1 MEWRATADEDLKH
14 LMNARE
20 ALVQKR
26 LTCAQS
32 IASPGDISDNAI
44 RSIVDVQRAIEVID
58 FAIEELEQAELDEE
72 LEEEED

>member
-1 MEWRATADEDLKH
+1 MTDDDLKH

-26 LTCAQS
+26 LTWAET
-32 IASPGDISDNAI
+32 IAAPGDIDTAI
-44 RSIVDVQRAIEVID
+44 RSIVEVQRAIEVID

-72 LEEEED
+72 LEEDETEDRH

>member
-1 MEWRATADEDLKH
+1 MADEDLKH

-26 LTCAQS
+26 LTWAQT
-32 IASPGDISDNAI
+32 IASGDVSDNAV

-58 FAIEELEQAELDEE
+58 FAIEELEQAELDDE
-72 LEEEED
+72 LEEDEAED

>member
-1 MEWRATADEDLKH
+1 MSDEDLKH

-26 LTCAQS
+26 LTWAQT
-32 IASPGDISDNAI
+32 IASSDAPDSAI
-44 RSIVDVQRAIEVID
+44 RSIVEVQRAIEVVD

-72 LEEEED
+72 LEDEEDHA

>member
-1 MEWRATADEDLKH
+1 MSEEDLKH

-26 LTCAQS
+26 LTWAQT
-32 IASPGDISDNAI
+32 IAAPGEISDTAI

-58 FAIEELEQAELDEE
+58 FAIEELEQTELDEE
-72 LEEEED
+72 LEDTDEE

>member
-1 MEWRATADEDLKH
+1 MSDEDLKH

-26 LTCAQS
+26 LTWAQT
-32 IASPGDISDNAI
+32 IASPNDISDNAI
-44 RSIVDVQRAIEVID
+44 RSIVEVQRAIEVID

-72 LEEEED
+72 LEDEED

>member
-1 MEWRATADEDLKH
+1 MADEDLKH

-26 LTCAQS
+26 LSWAQA
-32 IASPGDISDNAI
+32 IASSDASDNAI
-44 RSIVDVQRAIEVID
+44 RSIVEVQRAIEVVD

-72 LEEEED
+72 LAEDEAED

>member
-1 MEWRATADEDLKH
+1 MSDEDLKH

-26 LTCAQS
+26 LTWAQT
-32 IASPGDISDNAI
+32 IGSPGDISDNAI
-44 RSIVDVQRAIEVID
+44 RSIVEVQRAIEVID

>member
-1 MEWRATADEDLKH
+1 MSEEDLKH

-26 LTCAQS
+26 LTWAQT
-32 IASPGDISDNAI
+32 IAAPGEISDTAI

-58 FAIEELEQAELDEE
+58 FAIEELEQTELDEE
-72 LEEEED
+72 LEDADEE

>member
-1 MEWRATADEDLKH
+1 MSEEDLKH

-26 LTCAQS
+26 LTWAQT
-32 IASPGDISDNAI
+32 IAAPGDVSDTAI

-58 FAIEELEQAELDEE
+58 FAIEELEQTELDDE
-72 LEEEED
+72 LEDTDEE